1 MAVVVAVRAQSPV
14 QTRLQSPHQSTSQ
27 LLNMHWT
34 DIASI
39 VFACTAASH
48 LGLIGG
54 IEGIMGK
61 RIPILN
67 CPKCASFWFTLAYAI
82 GEMGFSAIPQIPLVL
97 AISFL
102 SAWSAVWLDLVMG
115 IIDQLYIKIYDTI
128 YSTADNADTD
138 TVDSA
143 DSVSG
148 VR

>member
-1 MAVVVAVRAQSPV
+1 
-14 QTRLQSPHQSTSQ
+14 
-27 LLNMHWT
+27 
-34 DIASI
+34 
-39 VFACTAASH
+39 
-48 LGLIGG
+48 
-54 IEGIMGK
+54 
-61 RIPILN
+61 
-67 CPKCASFWFTLAYAI
+67 
-82 GEMGFSAIPQIPLVL
+82 MGFSVIPQIPLVL